1 MLVITR
7 GYPIL
12 CWLYHVVSLFE
23 AILHL
28 HFESIHYF
36 YGDFLYVSHYQRV
49 YPIKSHEIPLNPIKP
64 PLNPIKPPLNPIKP
78 PIFLGYTLW

>member
-1 MLVITR
+1 MSVITR
-7 GYPIL
+7 EYPIFY
-12 CWLYHVVSLFE
+12 WLYRVVSLFE

-36 YGDFLYVSHYQRV
+36 YGDFPYVSHYQRV

-64 PLNPIKPPLNPIKP
+64 P
-78 PIFLGYTLW
+78 IFLGYTLW